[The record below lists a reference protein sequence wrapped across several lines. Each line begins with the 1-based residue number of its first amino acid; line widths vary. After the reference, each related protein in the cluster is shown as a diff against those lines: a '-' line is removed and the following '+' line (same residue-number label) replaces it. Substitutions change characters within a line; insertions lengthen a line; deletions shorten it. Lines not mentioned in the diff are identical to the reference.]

1 MDAEKKLKIL
11 KRKDRK
17 KFFEKIFCTWLLQKR
32 MNPMKLICFWCEKI
46 IPIDDFIGENCYFAV
61 TKGGE
66 IFERPTVGKHKLNKL
81 YQETYR
87 VELCSRCFYD
97 LDMFNETGL
106 LITNIENTY

>member
-1 MDAEKKLKIL
+1 MDTEKKIKIL
-11 KRKDRK
+11 KRRDRK
-17 KFFEKIFCTWLLQKR
+17 KFFEKIFCNWLFQKR
-32 MNPMKLICFWCEKI
+32 INPKKLICFWCEEI
-46 IPIDDFIGENCYFAV
+46 IPIEDFIDAKNYFVV

-66 IFERPTVGKHKLNKL
+66 IFERPTLGKNKFNNL

-106 LITNIENTY
+106 LFTDIRNIY